1 MNKYEKCKCFFI
13 LLYMLLRHMGVLSN
27 VVQPFFL
34 ILEGFDDSN
43 YRNENVPE
51 AAGPE
56 HIVFEIEII

>member
-1 MNKYEKCKCFFI
+1 
-13 LLYMLLRHMGVLSN
+13 MLLRHMGILSN

-56 HIVFEIEII
+56 RIVFEIEIIWRQNWSIRMMMLA

>member
-1 MNKYEKCKCFFI
+1 
-13 LLYMLLRHMGVLSN
+13 MLLRHMGILSN

-56 HIVFEIEII
+56 HIVFEIEIIWRQNWSIRMMMLA

>member
-1 MNKYEKCKCFFI
+1 
-13 LLYMLLRHMGVLSN
+13 MGILSN

-56 HIVFEIEII
+56 HIVFEIEIIWRQNWSIRMMMLA

>member
-1 MNKYEKCKCFFI
+1 
-13 LLYMLLRHMGVLSN
+13 MLLRHMGILSN

-56 HIVFEIEII
+56 RIVFEIEII